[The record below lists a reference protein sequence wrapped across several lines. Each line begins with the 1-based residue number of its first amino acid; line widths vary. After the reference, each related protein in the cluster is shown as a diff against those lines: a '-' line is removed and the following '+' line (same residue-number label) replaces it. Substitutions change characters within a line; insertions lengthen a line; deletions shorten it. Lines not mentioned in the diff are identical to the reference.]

1 MVEVDLSLDVQLCE
15 VSVIDLH
22 WKNNKPVIHHV
33 LLSDITICQCTAKG
47 TNISITGSSS
57 NITLKDSNISSSSGY
72 QPNLPLLSMAAL
84 PGFHNT
90 VQIVNCNFVNNFGP
104 VLLVGNVYQAYIVN
118 SYLEGNKASSDG
130 SIITAQN
137 SQLNILGT
145 KFVRNF
151 GTLLVLDDDSSSAS
165 LEVSAERSFIWYF

>member
-1 MVEVDLSLDVQLCE
+1 
-15 VSVIDLH
+15 
-22 WKNNKPVIHHV
+22 
-33 LLSDITICQCTAKG
+33 
-47 TNISITGSSS
+47 
-57 NITLKDSNISSSSGY
+57 
-72 QPNLPLLSMAAL
+72 MAAL